1 MAIIAL
7 QYGIYVFSENVIQKE
22 GNMGKSPPTRDI
34 TIDFDC
40 QFRVCIQSSG
50 FSSIMKAFLVLLPQ
64 LLEDFFQKVLVGF
77 GEYEMSCKRKSF
89 ACHCCGNDSEFI
101 WKTRHGKATTILT
114 WFRWISL
121 KQLQVQCKQC
131 GSRQYITRML
141 LGMEPMA
148 RVPNE
153 TRRKLALIG
162 SLTSY
167 RVSEK
172 IGRMFGWAVDKM
184 TIWKSVQQIGAKME
198 FVLDGNE
205 QPHGEADGTGVG
217 ITGIAK
223 RGKELKVLIQY
234 KKGGG
239 IRVAGIDIG
248 NYNGSWE
255 KLFQKSLEVI
265 KRFKQPFLLLTDG
278 DTSIFDSLKGQVT
291 VLLQR
296 CLWHIPYQAQYVL
309 WQDGVKRKSAEWL
322 HVVAE
327 LLEICAIRNL
337 VDCHD
342 TIQAM
347 IASKQKRLEKIV
359 AHCRK
364 QGFRHMV
371 SYLENARGDMFTAIG
386 NRLEGKTTSRVER
399 LFRTVNMR
407 VNVSKW
413 SIGGALNVTKVRLAY
428 YYNGFDA

>member
-1 MAIIAL
+1 
-7 QYGIYVFSENVIQKE
+7 
-22 GNMGKSPPTRDI
+22 MGATPQRKDI
-34 TIDFDC
+34 TIEFEC
-40 QFRVCIQSSG
+40 QFRVDLQHSD
-50 FSSIMKAFLVLLPQ
+50 FSSIMKAFLMLLPQ

-77 GEYEMSCKRKSF
+77 GEYELNLKKKAF
-89 ACHCCGNDSEFI
+89 ACKCCGNDTEFV

-114 WFRWISL
+114 WFRWITL
-121 KQLQVQCKQC
+121 KQLQVLCKRC
-131 GSRQYITRML
+131 GSKQYITRML
-141 LGMEPMA
+141 LGMEPKK
-148 RVPNE
+148 RVPDE
-153 TRRKLALIG
+153 TRRKLALMG
-162 SLTSY
+162 ALTSY
-167 RVSEK
+167 RVSAK
-172 IGRMFGWAVDKM
+172 IGKMFGWAVDRM
-184 TIWKSVQQIGAKME
+184 TIRKSVQQIGANMD

-205 QPHGEADGTGVG
+205 DPRGEVDGTGIG
-217 ITGIAK
+217 ITGIPK
-223 RGKELKVLIQY
+223 RGKELKVLVQY

-265 KRFKQPFLLLTDG
+265 KGFKRPFLLLTDG
-278 DTSIFDSLKGQVT
+278 DTAIFESLKGKVT
-291 VLLQR
+291 ILIQR

-309 WQDGVKRKSAEWL
+309 WKDAVKRKSEEWL

-327 LLEICAIRNL
+327 LMEICAIRPL
-337 VDCHD
+337 VDCQD

-347 IASKQKRLEKIV
+347 IVSKRTRLEKTV
-359 AHCRK
+359 AYCREK
-364 QGFRHMV
+364 GFTHTV
-371 SYLENARGDMFTAIG
+371 SYLENARGDMFTAIE

-413 SIGGALNVTKVRLAY
+413 STEGALNVTKVRLAY